1 MPLLRTDP
9 FNAVLL
15 NSEPLAVSEEQR
27 SLIKEILDI
36 SSSDSRLAEKAYVAI
51 WRVLTVGSVEEPVV
65 SSLNPGSATIGDPS
79 FTLHVLGTGFNSE
92 SLIVW
97 NGSEEPTTYVSATE
111 LTTGVD
117 MSTAVVAVNIPVAVL
132 NSDGVMS
139 EASTFVIQD
148 GVSGLVAK
156 SAPVKSLP
164 PEYPK
169 ASVKSVDPLP
179 QSNPKGV
186 K

>member
-1 MPLLRTDP
+1 MPLLRADP

-15 NSEPLAVSEEQR
+15 NSEPLLVSEEQK
-27 SLIKEILDI
+27 SYIKDILDI
-36 SSSDSRLAEKAYVAI
+36 ACSDSRFAEKAYAAI
-51 WRVLTVGSVEEPVV
+51 TRVLTAGSTEEPVV
-65 SSLNPGSATIGDPS
+65 SSLNPGSATLGDPS
-79 FTLHVLGTGFNSE
+79 FTLHVLGTGFNAE

-139 EASTFVIQD
+139 EASTFVIQEA
-148 GVSGLVAK
+148 GTTLLAS
-156 SAPVKSLP
+156 
-164 PEYPK
+164 K
-169 ASVKSVDPLP
+169 ASVKSVPPSVVPKEPLP